1 MEREFIELAIRSHW
15 AGQHDDD
22 DDDDDDDELSAIV
35 SDAS

>member
-22 DDDDDDDELSAIV
+22 DDDDDELSAIV
-35 SDAS
+35 SGAS